1 MTYDAVP
8 IISRFDSE
16 KYYKDPNKNNATY
29 PFPIMEEAGSIDL
42 SVIVPSYNEEER
54 REFDLLDCLF
64 AQLVYR
70 LMQSKSG
77 SL

>member
-16 KYYKDPNKNNATY
+16 KFYKDPNKNNATY

>member
-54 REFDLLDCLF
+54 REFDKLDCLF

-77 SL
+77 YL